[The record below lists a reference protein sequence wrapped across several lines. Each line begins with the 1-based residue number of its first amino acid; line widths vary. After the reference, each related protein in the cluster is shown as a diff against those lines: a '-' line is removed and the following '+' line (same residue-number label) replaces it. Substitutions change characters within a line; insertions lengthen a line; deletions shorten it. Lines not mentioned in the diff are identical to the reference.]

1 MRFDSVVVVKMGFAL
16 MVLACVGAVSLP
28 GAAMAQSSSDPGASG
43 ASAGGFG
50 GHRGRRRQTDGSQP
64 AKPVLEKLT
73 PKPEP
78 RQRLDA
84 GALLCP
90 TEADLEQHQAAVTA
104 RLDGRDAADPVAC
117 HQVGAMTAVAV
128 VDRHGPARTEVRMP
142 GQPEQLGWTDAV
154 VHDP

>member
-16 MVLACVGAVSLP
+16 VVLACVGALSLP
-28 GAAMAQSSSDPGASG
+28 RTVMAQSSSDPGAAG
-43 ASAGGFG
+43 ASPGGFG
-50 GHRGRRRQTDGSQP
+50 GHRGRHRQTDGSQP
-64 AKPVLEKLT
+64 ARPVLPKLT
-73 PKPEP
+73 PKADP

-90 TEADLEQHQAAVTA
+90 TESDLEQHQAAVTA
-104 RLDGRDAADPVAC
+104 RLDGREAADPIAC
-117 HQVGAMTAVAV
+117 HQVGAMTAVTV
-128 VDRHGPARTEVRMP
+128 VDRHGPARTEVRVP